1 MLINM
6 FLLVRRTRLKQ
17 HFLWKIHLKWRPAHT
32 HKTLLCFY
40 LYPVFLL
47 LYKCSRLC
55 IFPAILF
62 VSCSF
67 FLLLLLII
75 TCVLLLFIF
84 IFFSFIFF
92 LLFSFCFFSCFFFI
106 AFKFGGSLPGWCA
119 FKQRFG
125 IVLAWFWPCSAVAVA
140 VAAYVL
146 LGSMESS
153 ASVIFVPSPGK

>member
-6 FLLVRRTRLKQ
+6 FLLVRRTWLKQ
-17 HFLWKIHLKWRPAHT
+17 HFLWKMDLKWRPAHT
-32 HKTLLCFY
+32 KHCF
-40 LYPVFLL
+40 VFT
-47 LYKCSRLC
+47 C
-55 IFPAILF
+55 IQCFCYFTSAAGFVFFPAILF

-67 FLLLLLII
+67 FLLLFLII

-140 VAAYVL
+140 AAAYVL